1 MGLRIGLFVIAA
13 LLLGAHFLRAGNFAM
28 VALCLA
34 APLLF
39 FFRRRR
45 SLMALQFLAYGAA
58 VAWIAVAIQLVQ
70 TRQQLGQPWT
80 MAAIIL
86 GSVAS
91 FTLLAGLLLNSRA
104 ITERYPGRSD
114 PAWHRAGNPPAE
126 RPKPRA

>member
-34 APLLF
+34 
-39 FFRRRR
+39 
-45 SLMALQFLAYGAA
+45 ALQFLAYGAA